1 METDLIPDEQLK
13 IVQEL
18 KVVHAFNS
26 AAEVVRRATFLADQL
41 INHDR
46 KTLILG
52 ISGGVDS
59 LVAGYLVRNAI
70 ERARN
75 RGHQAQFIAVRLPYG
90 VQHDEADAQLALTLL
105 KPDQIMTIDIKPAT
119 DSLVQGLRATGLLF
133 SDATHEDFIIGNIK
147 ARQRMVAQY
156 GIAGATEGLVVG
168 TDHAAEALMGFFT
181 KYGNGAC
188 DVAPL
193 SGLIKH
199 QVRQLGLA
207 FGAPESLVMKTP
219 TGDLES
225 LTPGK
230 PDEETFGITYAQID
244 EFLKG
249 NRVDAAIYDIIV
261 KQYRATAHKRGLPTD
276 PFVADPSVPPHAVEG
291 LNAPHADAPHDG
303 NTPSKDHLIYKT

>member
-26 AAEVVRRATFLADQL
+26 AAEVVRRATFLADQI

-46 KTLILG
+46 HALILG
-52 ISGGVDS
+52 VSGGVDS
-59 LVAGYLVRNAI
+59 LVAGYLVHNAI
-70 ERARN
+70 ERIRS
-75 RGHQAQFIAVRLPYG
+75 RGHRAQFIAVRLPYG
-90 VQHDEADAQLALTLL
+90 VQQDEADAQLALTLL
-105 KPDQIMTIDIKPAT
+105 NPDQVMTIDIKPAT
-119 DSLVQGLRATGLLF
+119 DTLVAALKQAGLQFT
-133 SDATHEDFIIGNIK
+133 DAAHEDFVIGNMK

-156 GIAGATEGLVVG
+156 GIAGATDGLVVG

-181 KYGNGAC
+181 KYGDGAC

-193 SGLIKH
+193 SGLIK
-199 QVRQLGLA
+199 QQIRQLGLA

-219 TGDLES
+219 TADLEN
-225 LTPGK
+225 LTPCK
-230 PDEETFGITYAQID
+230 PDEDAFGITYAQID

-249 NRVDAAIYDIIV
+249 NRVDAAVYDVIV

-276 PFVADPSVPPHAVEG
+276 PFVADPSVPPHAVEDAQ
-291 LNAPHADAPHDG
+291 APHADAP
-303 NTPSKDHLIYKT
+303 

>member
-13 IVQEL
+13 IVQAL

-26 AAEVVRRATFLADQL
+26 AAEVVRRTKFLADQI
-41 INHDR
+41 INHNR
-46 KTLILG
+46 HALILG

-59 LVAGYLVRNAI
+59 LVAGYLVHNAI
-70 ERARN
+70 ERIRS
-75 RGHQAQFIAVRLPYG
+75 RGHEAQFIAVRMPYG

-105 KPDQIMTIDIKPAT
+105 HPDQIMTIDIKPAT
-119 DSLVQGLRATGLLF
+119 DAVVHGLKQAGLQF
-133 SDATHEDFIIGNIK
+133 SDAAHEDFVVGNIK
-147 ARQRMVAQY
+147 ARQRMVVQY

-181 KYGNGAC
+181 KYGDGAC

-193 SGLIKH
+193 SGLIKQ

-219 TGDLES
+219 AADLES

-230 PDEETFGITYAQID
+230 PDEDAFGISYGQID

-249 NRVDAAIYDIIV
+249 NRVNAPIYDIIV
-261 KQYRATAHKRGLPTD
+261 KQYRATSHKRGLPTD
-276 PFVADPSVPPHAVEG
+276 PFEPDPSVPPHAVEDAH
-291 LNAPHADAPHDG
+291 APHVDAP
-303 NTPSKDHLIYKT
+303 

>member
-26 AAEVVRRATFLADQL
+26 AAEMVRRSTFLADHL

-46 KTLILG
+46 HALILG

-59 LVAGYLVRNAI
+59 LVAGYLVHNAI

-90 VQHDEADAQLALTLL
+90 AQQDEDDAQLALSLL
-105 KPDQIMTIDIKPAT
+105 HPDQIMTIDIKPAT
-119 DSLVQGLRATGLLF
+119 DAAVQGLQQAGLQF
-133 SDATHEDFIIGNIK
+133 SDATHEDFVIGNLK
-147 ARQRMVAQY
+147 ARQRMVLQY
-156 GIAGATEGLVVG
+156 AIAGALKGLVVG

-181 KYGNGAC
+181 KYGDGAC

-193 SGLIKH
+193 SGLIKQ

-207 FGAPESLVMKTP
+207 FGAPEKLIMKVPTADLGSLM
-219 TGDLES
+219 
-225 LTPGK
+225 PGK
-230 PDEETFGITYAQID
+230 PDEDIFGITYAQID

-249 NRVDAAIYDIIV
+249 NRVDQPAYDTIV
-261 KQYRATAHKRGLPTD
+261 KQYRATTHKRGLPTD
-276 PFVADPSVPPHAVEG
+276 PFSPDPSVPLHAVE
-291 LNAPHADAPHDG
+291 NSHAPHADAPKLAHF
-303 NTPSKDHLIYKT
+303 SE

>member
-26 AAEVVRRATFLADQL
+26 AAEMVRRSTFLADQL

-46 KTLILG
+46 RALILG

-59 LVAGYLVRNAI
+59 LVAGYLVHNAI

-90 VQHDEADAQLALTLL
+90 VQHDEDDAQLAVSLL
-105 KPDQIMTIDIKPAT
+105 HPDQVMTIDIKPAT
-119 DSLVQGLRATGLLF
+119 DAVVQSLRQAGLKFT
-133 SDATHEDFIIGNIK
+133 DATHEDFVIGKIK

-156 GIAGATEGLVVG
+156 GISGVTDGFVVG
-168 TDHAAEALMGFFT
+168 TDHAANALMGAFT
-181 KYGNGAC
+181 KYGDNAC

-193 SGLIKH
+193 SGLIK
-199 QVRQLGLA
+199 QQIRQLGLA
-207 FGAPESLVMKTP
+207 FGAPESLVTKISTA
-219 TGDLES
+219 DLES

-230 PDEETFGITYAQID
+230 PDEEVFGVDYAQID

-249 NRVDAAIYDIIV
+249 NRVDQPIYDVIV

-276 PFVADPSVPPHAVEG
+276 PFAPDPSVPPHAVEDTH
-291 LNAPHADAPHDG
+291 APHADAPKSAHF
-303 NTPSKDHLIYKT
+303 SE

>member
-26 AAEVVRRATFLADQL
+26 AAEMVRRSTFLADQL

-46 KTLILG
+46 RALILG

-59 LVAGYLVRNAI
+59 LVAGYLVHNAI
-70 ERARN
+70 ERTRS

-90 VQHDEADAQLALTLL
+90 VQHDEADAQLALSLL
-105 KPDQIMTIDIKPAT
+105 HPDQIMTIDIKPAT
-119 DSLVQGLRATGLLF
+119 DALVQALCQSGLQFT
-133 SDATHEDFIIGNIK
+133 DAAHEDFIVGNIK
-147 ARQRMVAQY
+147 ARQRMVVQY
-156 GIAGATEGLVVG
+156 GIAGATGGLVVG

-181 KYGNGAC
+181 KYGDGAC

-193 SGLIKH
+193 SGLIKQ

-207 FGAPESLVMKTP
+207 FGAPESLVLKTP
-219 TGDLES
+219 TADLET
-225 LTPGK
+225 LMPGR
-230 PDEETFGITYAQID
+230 PDEEALGITYAQID

-249 NRVDAAIYDIIV
+249 NRVDQAIYDIIV

-276 PFVADPSVPPHAVEG
+276 PFAPDPSVPPHAVEDTH
-291 LNAPHADAPHDG
+291 APHADAPHADA
-303 NTPSKDHLIYKT
+303 PLMR

>member
-1 METDLIPDEQLK
+1 LETDLIPDEQLK

-26 AAEVVRRATFLADQL
+26 AAEMVRRSTFLADQL
-41 INHDR
+41 INHNR
-46 KTLILG
+46 SALILG

-59 LVAGYLVRNAI
+59 LVAGYLVHNAI
-70 ERARN
+70 ERVRS
-75 RGHQAQFIAVRLPYG
+75 RGHKAQFIAVRLPYG
-90 VQHDEADAQLALTLL
+90 VQYDEADAQLALSLL
-105 KPDQIMTIDIKPAT
+105 HPDQVITIDIKPA
-119 DSLVQGLRATGLLF
+119 
-133 SDATHEDFIIGNIK
+133 SDAMAQALRQANLPFLDAAHEDFVIGKLK

-156 GIAGATEGLVVG
+156 GIAGAVDGLVVG

-181 KYGNGAC
+181 KYGDGAC

-193 SGLIKH
+193 SGLIKQ

-219 TGDLES
+219 TADLES
-225 LTPGK
+225 LAPGK
-230 PDEETFGITYAQID
+230 TAEEVFGVTYAQID

-249 NRVDAAIYDIIV
+249 NRVDQAIYDIIV

-276 PFVADPSVPPHAVEG
+276 PFAADPSVPPHAVEDIH
-291 LNAPHADAPHDG
+291 APHADAPHA
-303 NTPSKDHLIYKT
+303 